1 MPAIERAIRT
11 IKERIRAIVNQLP
24 FKAYPHR
31 LIVEMVNNVVFWLNV
46 FPHTDGVHK
55 VMSPCTIITGLHI
68 SHDKHCMLKF
78 GSYTQIHEEHD
89 NSMTV
94 RTSGAIALQPTGNI
108 QGSHYFLNINSGR
121 RVARNNWT
129 ALPMPNEVIHAVHRL
144 AVACKKI

>member
-46 FPHTDGVHK
+46 FPHTDGVHEA
-55 VMSPCTIITGLHI
+55 MSPRTIITGLHI
-68 SHDKHCMLKF
+68 SHDKHCALEL
-78 GSYTQIHEEHD
+78 GSYAQIHEEHD
-89 NSMTV
+89 NSMTA
-94 RTSGAIALQPTGNI
+94 RTSGAIALRPTGNI